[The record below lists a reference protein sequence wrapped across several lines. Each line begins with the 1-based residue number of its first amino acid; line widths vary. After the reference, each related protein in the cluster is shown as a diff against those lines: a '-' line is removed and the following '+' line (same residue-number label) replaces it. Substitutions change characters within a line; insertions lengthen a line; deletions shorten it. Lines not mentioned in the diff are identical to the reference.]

1 MDDHVGRWQRKL
13 LPGGLY
19 EESAGGRSARDWL
32 VDATMF
38 LLAIGIGVA
47 GVAEYWDERS
57 EVVNALD
64 LAVGSVACLA
74 LWLRRRHPV
83 GVAVFTILASG
94 LFAMAGGAGFI
105 ALFNAALR
113 APRRTLLPLAA
124 LSLVVSVFFPLAVP
138 EADPFVFQVVL
149 GVLLTAVAIGWG
161 LFVRVRRELI
171 VSLRD
176 RAERLEAEQRQRVEQ
191 AREAERRRIAH
202 EMHDVLAHR
211 LSLLS
216 VHAGALEFRPGA
228 PPEDVA
234 EAAGV
239 IRATAQTALEELR
252 DVIGVLR
259 EEADEGTQPPQPTLA
274 QLPALL
280 EESRAA
286 GMTVH
291 AQVDPGL
298 DALPDALARTAYRVV
313 QEGLTNARKHAP
325 NAAVSVTIA
334 AAGGEG
340 VRVEVS
346 SRRPVG
352 VGAAPLASAGGG
364 VGLIGLAE
372 RLALVGGD
380 LRHGPDEHGD
390 FVVRATLPWTP

>member
-1 MDDHVGRWQRKL
+1 MDEHVGRWQRAL

-32 VDATMF
+32 VDTTMF
-38 LLAIGIGVA
+38 LLAVGIGIA
-47 GVAEYWDERS
+47 GVAEYWSERS
-57 EVVNALD
+57 ELVLALD
-64 LAVGSVACLA
+64 LAVGAVACLS
-74 LWLRRRHPV
+74 LWLRRSHPL
-83 GVAVFTILASG
+83 GVAVFAIVSSAF
-94 LFAMAGGAGFI
+94 FAMAGGAGLI

-124 LSLVVSVFFPLAVP
+124 LSLVVSVVFPLANP
-138 EADPFVFQVVL
+138 AADPFFVQVVL

-161 LFVRVRRELI
+161 LFVRVRRELV
-171 VSLRD
+171 VSLR
-176 RAERLEAEQRQRVEQ
+176 ERGERREAEERRRVEQ

-216 VHAGALEFRPGA
+216 VHAGALEFRPDA
-228 PPEDVA
+228 PPGDVS

-259 EEADEGTQPPQPTLA
+259 DGADEGTQPPQPTLA
-274 QLPALL
+274 RLPALL

-286 GMTVH
+286 GMTVR
-291 AQVDPGL
+291 AQIDPGL
-298 DALPDALARTAYRVV
+298 EAIPDSLGRTAYRVV

-334 AAGGEG
+334 VAADEG

-352 VGAAPLASAGGG
+352 VGAAPLASAGAG

-372 RLALVGGD
+372 RLALVGGELD
-380 LRHGPDEHGD
+380 HGPDESGD

>member
-1 MDDHVGRWQRKL
+1 MEEHVGRWQRAL

-19 EESAGGRSARDWL
+19 EESRGGRSARDWL

-38 LLAIGIGVA
+38 LLAVGIGIA
-47 GVAEYWDERS
+47 GVAEYWSERS
-57 EVVNALD
+57 GLVLALD

-74 LWLRRRHPV
+74 LWLRRSHPV
-83 GVAVFTILASG
+83 GVAVFAIVASAF
-94 LFAMAGGAGFI
+94 FAMAGGAGLLS
-105 ALFNAALR
+105 LFNAALR

-124 LSLVVSVFFPLAVP
+124 LSLVVSVVFPLATP
-138 EADPFVFQVVL
+138 AADPFVVQVVL

-161 LFVRVRRELI
+161 LFVRVRRELV
-171 VSLRD
+171 VSLRE
-176 RAERLEAEQRQRVEQ
+176 RAERREAEERQRVEQ

-216 VHAGALEFRPGA
+216 VHAGALEFRPDA
-228 PPEDVA
+228 PPGDVS

-259 EEADEGTQPPQPTLA
+259 DGVDEGTQPPQPTLA
-274 QLPALL
+274 RLPALL

-286 GMTVH
+286 GMTVR
-291 AQVDPGL
+291 AQIDPGL
-298 DALPDALARTAYRVV
+298 EAIPDALGRTAYRVV
-313 QEGLTNARKHAP
+313 QEGLTNARKHSP
-325 NAAVSVTIA
+325 NAAVLVTVA
-334 AAGGEG
+334 AADGG
-340 VRVEVS
+340 VRVEVV

-352 VGAAPLASAGGG
+352 VAAEPLASAGAG
-364 VGLIGLAE
+364 VGLIGLSE
-372 RLALVGGD
+372 RLALVGGE
-380 LRHGPDEHGD
+380 LHHGPDGNGD
-390 FVVRATLPWTP
+390 FAVVATLPWAP